1 VRQRL
6 LLTILSVL
14 ALTHFPPSV
23 LAQAPKDLSQLSL
36 EDLLNLKVV
45 VASKKLEKLGDTS
58 SVVTT
63 ISAKEIESFGANN
76 LNEVLERAPSVFSI
90 GTYLHP
96 DNVVSVRGDLGTH
109 YNNHVLILI
118 NGRPSRDSHFGGQD
132 MALLASFPIDT
143 IERIEV
149 IRGPG
154 SVLYGSNAFTGVIN
168 IVTKTPEAT
177 TSRTTLGV
185 GSNSARYF
193 RTTNQVTSNDLKLT
207 TGIHYLADD
216 GWDYKAQGEVGTN
229 PDGTPANRDIS
240 RAFTQDNLGAVASL
254 SYKKLTL
261 DGLYVSSEKPS
272 TGVVPA
278 RVFPGPPTS
287 INRLQPFT
295 ERTTEANRMYAN
307 LGYDHVF
314 GDKYHQTY
322 NLTYN
327 KQRVDFKSPAGL
339 NRARTE
345 DVLLE
350 LTGYHAPGKSF
361 NWVFG
366 GSAYWMHGVQ
376 NVADLDPTVTRL
388 RNYDE
393 TWLSVYA
400 EGHVAVRDRLKL
412 VAGLQYNKP
421 EGTDAKLV
429 PRLGAVFSFTEQF
442 GVRAQ
447 YGQAF
452 RAPYPFE
459 RYIRDPPALV
469 GNPSLKPETVTTGDL
484 QLFYY
489 AGSTQLALTYFR
501 SHQEDLVVRTTAVPP
516 TYTNATELDFRG
528 VEFEAKWSPMR
539 KLFFV
544 GSYTYQENELDQ
556 GVPPADRTAPF
567 PRAEGQIIHDFTHI
581 PNTMA
586 KAGLIF
592 NPVPAVSLAVFDSYS
607 SRPSSVTVVNSSAER
622 INPDADAFHSLSAK
636 LSANL
641 KGVLGIERDV
651 KLEAYGTNL
660 LDEKIYYPEFSR
672 RNLNSLPGR
681 GQRALYVNLTLG
693 L

>member
-1 VRQRL
+1 
-6 LLTILSVL
+6 
-14 ALTHFPPSV
+14 
-23 LAQAPKDLSQLSL
+23 
-36 EDLLNLKVV
+36 
-45 VASKKLEKLGDTS
+45 
-58 SVVTT
+58 
-63 ISAKEIESFGANN
+63 
-76 LNEVLERAPSVFSI
+76 
-90 GTYLHP
+90 
-96 DNVVSVRGDLGTH
+96 
-109 YNNHVLILI
+109 
-118 NGRPSRDSHFGGQD
+118 
-132 MALLASFPIDT
+132 MALFASFPIDV

-177 TSRTTLGV
+177 TSRSTIGV
-185 GSNSARYF
+185 GSNSTRFF
-193 RTTNQVTSNDLKLT
+193 RTTNQVASNGFKLT

-216 GWDYKAQGEVGTN
+216 GWDYNATGEKGTN

-240 RAFTQDNLGAVASL
+240 RAFTQDNLGAIASL
-254 SYKKLTL
+254 SYKGLTL

-287 INRLQPFT
+287 INRLQPFS
-295 ERTTEANRMYAN
+295 ERTTEASRMYAN

-345 DVLLE
+345 DLLLE
-350 LTGYHAPGKSF
+350 FTGYHAPGKSF

-376 NVADLDPTVTRL
+376 NVADLNPSVTGL
-388 RNYDE
+388 PNYDE
-393 TWLSVYA
+393 TWLNVYA
-400 EGHVAVRDRLKL
+400 EGHLVVWDHLKL
-412 VAGLQYNKP
+412 VGGLQYNKP
-421 EGTDAKLV
+421 EGTDAKVV
-429 PRLGAVFSFTEQF
+429 PRLGAVYSFNDRF

-447 YGQAF
+447 YGKAF

-459 RYIRDPPALV
+459 RYIKDPPALV
-469 GNPSLKPETVTTGDL
+469 GNPSLKPETVGTGDL

-489 AGSTQLALTYFR
+489 AGSTQLAVTYFR

-516 TYTNATELDFRG
+516 TYTNATELDFSG
-528 VEFEAKWSPMR
+528 VEFEAKWSPTFAR
-539 KLFFV
+539 KLFLV
-544 GSYTYQENELDQ
+544 GSYTYQKNELDQ
-556 GVPPADRTAPF
+556 GVPPTDRSAPF
-567 PRAEGQIIHDFTHI
+567 PRAEGQTIHDFTHV
-581 PNTMA
+581 PNTMV
-586 KAGLIF
+586 KAGLIY
-592 NPVPAVSLAVFDSYS
+592 NPTTWASLAAFDSYS
-607 SRPSSVTVVNSSAER
+607 SRPSSVTVVNSSAEK
-622 INPDADAFHSLSAK
+622 INPDAVAFHSLSMK

-641 KGVLGIERDV
+641 KGLLGIERDV

-672 RNLNSLPGR
+672 RNLNTLPGR